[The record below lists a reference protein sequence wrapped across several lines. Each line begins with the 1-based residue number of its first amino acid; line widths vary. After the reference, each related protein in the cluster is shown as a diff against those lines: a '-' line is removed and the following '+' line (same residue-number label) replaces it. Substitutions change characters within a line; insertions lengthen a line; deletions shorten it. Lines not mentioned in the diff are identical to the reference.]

1 MSDTLKQLKQK
12 YTNNTLEEDLRVML
26 VEKNNENNA
35 LRAEIEMLQRS
46 VAEEQEAKYRAYV
59 RVADLQKE
67 IKTQTNV

>member
-35 LRAEIEMLQRS
+35 LRAEIKMLQRS

-67 IKTQTNV
+67 IKTQTDV